1 MKVLPN
7 GIAVIEGDTHI
18 SKWVEDSGRID
29 HDQNMLPLLVP
40 FIRPGSTVIDIG
52 AFIGDHTVF
61 YAGIAGHVH
70 AFEPNVEAF
79 QCLKHNVPSNVTCYL
94 TGASDTHHTAQ
105 LAVDPNSGASHL
117 KDATDGVKCFPLDD
131 LVLTDVSFIKLDCE
145 GFEVSALDGLRG
157 TIFNEQPAM
166 LIEINEGALD
176 RQGREPADIYERL
189 MDHGYTWRNIY
200 AEQRCEGPQ
209 YDIICIPN
217 DRKWP

>member
-1 MKVLPN
+1 MKILPN
-7 GIAVIEGDTHI
+7 GIAIIEGDTHI
-18 SKWVEDSGRID
+18 SRWVEQSGRLD

-79 QCLKHNVPSNVTCYL
+79 QCLKHNAPPNVTCYL
-94 TGASDTHHTAQ
+94 AGASDTHHTAQ
-105 LAVDPNSGASHL
+105 LAVDANSGASHL
-117 KDATDGVKCFPLDD
+117 RDATDGVKCFPLDD

-145 GFEVSALDGLRG
+145 GFEVSAFDGLRV
-157 TIFNEQPAM
+157 TIFNEQPAI
-166 LIEINEGALD
+166 LIEMNEGALQ
-176 RQGREPADIYERL
+176 RQGKDPSDIYERL
-189 MDHGYTWRNIY
+189 KYMGYTWRNIY

-209 YDIICIPN
+209 YDIICIPS